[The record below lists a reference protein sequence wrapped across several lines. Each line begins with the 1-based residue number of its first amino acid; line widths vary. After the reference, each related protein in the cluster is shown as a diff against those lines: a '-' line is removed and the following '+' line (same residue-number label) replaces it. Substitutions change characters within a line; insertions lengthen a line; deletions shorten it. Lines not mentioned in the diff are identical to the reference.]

1 VRTKLITAAM
11 QTVKTMQTMRTV
23 VIKSQVTEISI
34 EMRTNQTVQTQLM
47 GITTG
52 IWWAI
57 SRWVMI
63 T

>member
-52 IWWAI
+52 I
-57 SRWVMI
+57 
-63 T
+63 